1 MYKWLIVLHV
11 DKSRQQQLDS
21 LQLYA
26 YMEKK
31 KVKYNHYN
39 NNWGLAGA

>member
-21 LQLYA
+21 LQLHICLYG
-26 YMEKK
+26 KK
-31 KVKYNHYN
+31 ESEV
-39 NNWGLAGA
+39 